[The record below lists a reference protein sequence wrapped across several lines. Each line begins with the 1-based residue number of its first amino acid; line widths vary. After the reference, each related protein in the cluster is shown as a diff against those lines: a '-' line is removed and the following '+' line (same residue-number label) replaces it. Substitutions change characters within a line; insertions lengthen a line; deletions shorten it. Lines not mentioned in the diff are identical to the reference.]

1 MRYHSHSEADVA
13 WMLQACGA
21 PSLDT
26 LFDSIPKELQL
37 KRPLEVPAAMD
48 ERALLDHLAEL
59 AAKNPSAPPFLGA
72 GAYPHHVPPAIDQL
86 LLRSEFYTAYTP
98 YQPEI
103 SQGTLQAV
111 FEFQTF
117 VTLLTGLDVANAS
130 MYDGATAAAEAALLA
145 HRVHPDKKAIAV
157 SRALHP
163 SYRKVMR
170 TYLEPSGIEVRE
182 VPFAADGKTDLAA
195 ARRALGGACGLV
207 VGYPNFF
214 GVVEP
219 LQELA
224 AAAHDAGALCVSA
237 TTEALA
243 FGLLASPGTRG
254 ADVAVGEMQSFG
266 NGLSYGGPGLGF
278 FAARETVMRQMPGRL
293 VGITTDRKGR
303 RGFVLTLATR
313 EQHIKR
319 DKATSNICTNNG
331 LCALAATIHLG
342 LLGKTGLAQL
352 AKLNWQRARYA
363 RTELAKAGYPATF
376 SGPVFNEFAVKGD
389 AAKIQKGL
397 AAAGLDGGYALGK
410 DWSELKDSTLFCV
423 TELHGK
429 AAIDRLVSALK

>member
-1 MRYHSHSEADVA
+1 MRYHPHSDADIA
-13 WMLQACGA
+13 WMLQTIGA
-21 PSLDT
+21 SSIDA

-48 ERALLDHLAEL
+48 ERSLLEHLSEL
-59 AAKNPSAPPFLGA
+59 AAKNPSAPAFLGA
-72 GAYPHHVPPAIDQL
+72 GAYPHHVPPAVDQL

-145 HRVHPDKKAIAV
+145 HRVHPDKKAVAV

-170 TYLEPSGIEVRE
+170 AYLEPTGIEVRE
-182 VPFAADGKTDLAA
+182 IPFGPDGRTDLAA
-195 ARRALGGACGLV
+195 TRKALDGVAGLV

-219 LQELA
+219 LKELFA
-224 AAAHDAGALCVSA
+224 LAHDAGAVCVAA
-237 TTEALA
+237 TTEALS
-243 FGLLASPGTRG
+243 FGLLASPAELG

-266 NGLSYGGPGLGF
+266 NGLAYGGPGLGF
-278 FAARETVMRQMPGRL
+278 FAARESVMRQMPGRL

-303 RGFVLTLATR
+303 RGYVLTLATR

-319 DKATSNICTNNG
+319 EKATSNICTNNG

-342 LLGKTGLAQL
+342 LLGKTGLSEL
-352 AKLNWQRARYA
+352 AKLNWQRAHYA
-363 RTELAKAGYPATF
+363 RTELTKVGLSATF
-376 SGPVFNEFAVKGD
+376 TGPVFNEFAIKGD
-389 AAKIQKGL
+389 VAALQQKL
-397 AAAGLDGGYALGK
+397 AKAGIDGGYPLGK
-410 DWSELKDSTLFCV
+410 DYPELKDSLLFCV

-429 AAIDRLVSALK
+429 AAIDRLVAALR